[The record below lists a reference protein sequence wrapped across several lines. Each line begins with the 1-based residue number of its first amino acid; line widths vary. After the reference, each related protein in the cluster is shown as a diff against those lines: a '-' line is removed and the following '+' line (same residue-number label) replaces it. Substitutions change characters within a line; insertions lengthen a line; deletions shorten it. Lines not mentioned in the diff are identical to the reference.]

1 MQYFEEGQF
10 HEESVKFPGP
20 LSFYPVLLPAWIT
33 SSIILDPYTQ
43 KYLHFWKLWFASG
56 IMLHE
61 ANFRQN
67 VFHNLLRLSIDFHFF
82 NGTISF
88 LINIPL
94 KRMPLLLTIEK
105 FFFFTMSRLR
115 HISMGSLAYV
125 VKKTVFSLMNDW
137 NVVNNSKFFILF
149 CTSSHIF
156 GVKNT
161 SKHSIFSQ
169 T

>member
-1 MQYFEEGQF
+1 MQHFEEGQF

-33 SSIILDPYTQ
+33 LSIILDPYTQ
-43 KYLHFWKLWFASG
+43 KHLHFWKLWFASG

-67 VFHNLLRLSIDFHFF
+67 VFHDLLGLSMGFHFF

-88 LINIPL
+88 LINFPL

-125 VKKTVFSLMNDW
+125 VKKTV
-137 NVVNNSKFFILF
+137 
-149 CTSSHIF
+149 
-156 GVKNT
+156 
-161 SKHSIFSQ
+161 
-169 T
+169 